1 MNDFKLLK
9 IRLDLFE
16 GGAAGAA
23 AAGGDG
29 AGVSATGDAQASS
42 GSTRR
47 GRNSGEYSN
56 VVFGKQDAQP
66 AGAGTEGTPAA
77 GEKKAEVQ
85 TTSNTLEEKRKQYR
99 AMIEGEFKDFYTED
113 TQRIINRRFKD
124 SKVAEDTL
132 QKQQPVIDMLMDRY
146 KIADGD
152 MAKLLSAV
160 ENDDAYWSEAAE
172 EAGMTTEAFKEFKRQ
187 QRKLE
192 ALEQAQLQNQKREAA
207 EKQLQ
212 QWYTESEEVKAAFP
226 GFDLNTEA
234 QNPRFMAMLKSG
246 VPVMH
251 AYKVM
256 HMDEIMT
263 DAMQTAA
270 KRSEQAVVN
279 NIRARGSRP
288 AENGLSSQSAFTVK
302 DDVSKLSKKDRAEI
316 ARRAARG
323 ESIKF

>member
-1 MNDFKLLK
+1 MNDFKLLN
-9 IRLDLFE
+9 IRLNLFE
-16 GGAAGAA
+16 GGA

-29 AGVSATGDAQASS
+29 AGASATGDAQASS

-47 GRNSGEYSN
+47 GKNSGEYSN

-66 AGAGTEGTPAA
+66 AGAGTEGAPAA
-77 GEKKAEVQ
+77 GEKKSEVQ
-85 TTSNTLEEKRKQYR
+85 TTSNTLEDRRKQYR
-99 AMIEGEFKDFYTED
+99 AMIEGEFKDLYTED
-113 TQRIINRRFKD
+113 TQRIINRRFKEG
-124 SKVAEDTL
+124 KLAEDTL

-187 QRKLE
+187 KRKLE

-212 QWYTESEEVKAAFP
+212 QWYTESEEVKAAYP
-226 GFDLNTEA
+226 GFDLNAEA
-234 QNPRFMAMLKSG
+234 ENPRFVAMLKSG
-246 VPVMH
+246 VPVMQ

-263 DAMQTAA
+263 DAVQSAA
-270 KRSEQAVVN
+270 KSREQAVVN

-323 ESIKF
+323 EKITF

>member
-1 MNDFKLLK
+1 MNDFKLLN
-9 IRLDLFE
+9 IRLNLFE
-16 GGAAGAA
+16 GGAAA

-29 AGVSATGDAQASS
+29 AGASATGDAQASS

-47 GRNSGEYSN
+47 GKNSGEYSN

-66 AGAGTEGTPAA
+66 AGAGTEGAPAA
-77 GEKKAEVQ
+77 GEKKSEVQ
-85 TTSNTLEEKRKQYR
+85 TTSNTLEDRRKQYR
-99 AMIEGEFKDFYTED
+99 AMIEGEFKDLYTED
-113 TQRIINRRFKD
+113 TQRIINRRFKEG
-124 SKVAEDTL
+124 KLAEDTL

-212 QWYTESEEVKAAFP
+212 QWYTESEEVKAAYP
-226 GFDLNTEA
+226 GFDLNAEA
-234 QNPRFMAMLKSG
+234 ENPRFVAMLKSG
-246 VPVMH
+246 VPVMQ

-263 DAMQTAA
+263 DAVQSAA
-270 KRSEQAVVN
+270 KSREQAVVN

-323 ESIKF
+323 EKITF

>member
-1 MNDFKLLK
+1 MNDFKLLN
-9 IRLDLFE
+9 IRLDLFD
-16 GGAAGAA
+16 GGAAAA

-29 AGVSATGDAQASS
+29 AGASATGDAQASS

-47 GRNSGEYSN
+47 GKKSGEYSN

-66 AGAGTEGTPAA
+66 AAADHDGAPAA

-85 TTSNTLEEKRKQYR
+85 TTSNTLEERRKQYR
-99 AMIEGEFKDFYTED
+99 AMVEGEFKDLYTED
-113 TQRIINRRFKD
+113 TQRIINRRFKEG
-124 SKVAEDTL
+124 KVAEDAL
-132 QKQQPVIDMLMDRY
+132 QKQQPVIDMLMQRY

-152 MAKLLSAV
+152 MAKLLTAV
-160 ENDDAYWSEAAE
+160 ENDDAYWSEAAD
-172 EAGMTTEAFKEFKRQ
+172 EAGMTVEAYKEFYRQKRE
-187 QRKLE
+187 LE
-192 ALEQAQLQNQKREAA
+192 AIRKQQTQSQQREAA

-212 QWYTESEEVKAAFP
+212 QWYAEGEEVKAAYP

-323 ESIKF
+323 EVIKF